1 MIRNLIVYL
10 IFLSENKTLGGWLD
24 RDKRFVVTHVC
35 SKRIQK

>member
-24 RDKRFVVTHVC
+24 RDKRFVVTVC